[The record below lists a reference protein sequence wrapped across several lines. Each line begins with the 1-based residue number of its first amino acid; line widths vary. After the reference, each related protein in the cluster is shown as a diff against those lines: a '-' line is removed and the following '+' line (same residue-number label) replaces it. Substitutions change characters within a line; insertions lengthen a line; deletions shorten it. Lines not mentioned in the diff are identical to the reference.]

1 MSKRLPVP
9 PELEHLIEKREAE
22 KERRRLERRGKDD
35 QRKVDVGPLG
45 ALESAESLDDV
56 SFDDRRSGD
65 ERREQSGR
73 RKRRRRKSDS

>member
-22 KERRRLERRGKDD
+22 EDRRRLERRSGDD
-35 QRKVDVGPLG
+35 QRKIDVGPLG

-56 SFDDRRSGD
+56 PLEDRRSD
-65 ERREQSGR
+65 NERRQPANQR
-73 RKRRRRKSDS
+73 TRRRRKSDR